1 MGTNN
6 FYKYQGAKSG
16 NEETGFFNT
25 KGRIS
30 RKAYLLRLLLVLGIY
45 LVSCLLVYADVYE
58 EENVFHQYILP
69 GLLVVFLLI
78 QGAKRMHDVDRTGWA
93 FLIPVYNVYL
103 SLLPGTPGNNSF
115 GVDPTPPKTS
125 EYFDDLGSF
134 QKNSSGSLGEVAP
147 FEQSTSSQ
155 LGSRLNLPVKQLLLF
170 MLAGL
175 IILGLIFREDLANW
189 LGIEMDDS
197 EESTTTGESTDEQKN
212 AVPTDITLSSYEV
225 MENKSPGT
233 EVGTFAAE
241 DADNDES
248 HSYALVSGQGATNNG
263 SFAISGNSLTTT
275 KKFDFESKDS
285 YSIRVQV
292 TDKNGGTYVR
302 ELAIQITDDVRDNRN
317 NGGPEP
323 TGTTPTKSR
332 SKKDPDL
339 FFCKGNGQPI
349 KLDKYQNRICDCPDG
364 SDELP
369 GTCK

>member
-1 MGTNN
+1 MGSN
-6 FYKYQGAKSG
+6 FYKYKGSKSG

-30 RKAYLLRLLLVLGIY
+30 RNAYLLRLLLVLGIY
-45 LVSCLLVYADVYE
+45 LVSYLLVYFGVYDGDG
-58 EENVFHQYILP
+58 NFHKYILP
-69 GLLVVFLLI
+69 ILLGIFLLI

-115 GVDPTPPKTS
+115 GIDPTPSKAS
-125 EYFDDLGSF
+125 QYFDELDPF
-134 QKNSSGSLGEVAP
+134 QKNSSGTISDSVGQAA
-147 FEQSTSSQ
+147 SSQ
-155 LGSRLNLPVKQLLLF
+155 QRTPFRLPVKQLLLF

-189 LGIEMDDS
+189 LGIEMDDR
-197 EESTTTGESTDEQKN
+197 EESTTTGDSTDVQKN
-212 AVPTDITLSSYEV
+212 AAPTDITLSSYEV

-233 EVGTFAAE
+233 QVGILAAM
-241 DADNDES
+241 DADEGDS
-248 HSYALVSGQGATNNG
+248 HTYALVSGQGDTDNG
-263 SFAISGNSLTTT
+263 SFAISGKSLTTT
-275 KKFDFESKDS
+275 KRFDFESQKQ
-285 YSIRVQV
+285 YNIRVQV

-302 ELAIQITDDVRDNRN
+302 ELAIQITDDVRDNRT
-317 NGGPEP
+317 NGGTEP
-323 TGTTPTKSR
+323 TGNNLPTKPR

-349 KLDKYQNRICDCPDG
+349 RLDKYQNGVCDCPDG

>member
-45 LVSCLLVYADVYE
+45 LVSCLLVYAEVYK

-189 LGIEMDDS
+189 LGG
-197 EESTTTGESTDEQKN
+197 STTTEN
-212 AVPTDITLSSYEV
+212 AAPTDITLSSYEV

-233 EVGTFAAE
+233 KVAAFSTE
-241 DADNDES
+241 DIDENDS
-248 HSYALVSGQGATNNG
+248 HSYALIAGPGDTNNG
-263 SFAISGNSLTTT
+263 SFAISGDSLTTT

>member
-6 FYKYQGAKSG
+6 FYKYQGSKSG

-45 LVSCLLVYADVYE
+45 LVSCLLVNADVYE

-170 MLAGL
+170 LLAGL

-189 LGIEMDDS
+189 LGG
-197 EESTTTGESTDEQKN
+197 STTTEN
-212 AVPTDITLSSYEV
+212 AAPTDITLSSYEV

-233 EVGTFAAE
+233 KVAAFSTKDIDE
-241 DADNDES
+241 NDS
-248 HSYALVSGQGATNNG
+248 HSYALVDGPGDTDNG
-263 SFAISGNSLTTT
+263 SFAISGDSLTTT

-285 YSIRVQV
+285 YSIQVQV
-292 TDKNGGTYVR
+292 TDGKGGVFART
-302 ELAIQITDDVRDNRN
+302 LTIAINDDVSDNRKIEEPEK
-317 NGGPEP
+317 GGVGP
-323 TGTTPTKSR
+323 TPPSEKPGGIWY
-332 SKKDPDL
+332 
-339 FFCKGNGQPI
+339 CIGKGEPI
-349 KLDKYQNRICDCPDG
+349 KLSQVGNGVCDCPDG
-364 SDELP
+364 SDERP
-369 GTCK
+369 GLCK

>member
-6 FYKYQGAKSG
+6 FYKYQGSKSG

-30 RKAYLLRLLLVLGIY
+30 RNAYLLRLLLVLGIY
-45 LVSCLLVYADVYE
+45 LLSCLLVYTEVYKE
-58 EENVFHQYILP
+58 DNSFHEYILP

-103 SLLPGTPGNNSF
+103 SLLAGTPGNNSF

-170 MLAGL
+170 LLAGL
-175 IILGLIFREDLANW
+175 FILGLIFREDLANW
-189 LGIEMDDS
+189 LGIEIDDS
-197 EESTTTGESTDEQKN
+197 DESATTEN
-212 AVPTDITLSSYEV
+212 AAPTDITLSSYEV
-225 MENKSPGT
+225 MENKSRGT
-233 EVGTFAAE
+233 EVATFSAT
-241 DADNDES
+241 DVDKGDS
-248 HSYALVSGQGATNNG
+248 HTYALVSGQGDTDNG

-275 KKFDFESKDS
+275 KKFDFESRDS

-302 ELAIQITDDVRDNRN
+302 ELAIQITDDVRDNQN
-317 NGGPEP
+317 SGGPEP
-323 TGTTPTKSR
+323 TGTNPPTKSR

-339 FFCKGNGQPI
+339 FFCIGNGQPI
-349 KLDKYQNRICDCPDG
+349 KLDKYQNGVCDCPDG